1 MSDGTFKPS
10 MKYEFNKKN
19 KEIRVSDGV
28 RFIVSDKAK
37 MPYNMFLDR
46 IVHKN
51 CRSNTV

>member
-1 MSDGTFKPS
+1 MRNGTFKAGE
-10 MKYEFNKKN
+10 KYEFNKKE
-19 KEIRVSDGV
+19 KGICV
-28 RFIVSDKAK
+28 FIVSDKAR